1 MRNPMTPYVWL
12 VAALWLVLIVY
23 WARSAGALTRRTGS
37 SWMWWREIA
46 VRLGFF
52 AFVVLILQ
60 VATAAHALPNA
71 ALHTLDGGALQ
82 GFAGVA
88 LCVAGIGLAVL
99 ARAYLDRS
107 RESSGAPG
115 TSPAF
120 VTSGPY
126 ARVRHPLYGGLLL
139 AMVGS
144 ALAQSLLWLLPLM
157 VYGPLFFL
165 SARREEQLLLGQFS
179 ERYGA
184 YRSRTKMLLPFVF

>member
-1 MRNPMTPYVWL
+1 MTLYAWL
-12 VAALWLVLIVY
+12 VAALWLALIVY

-52 AFVVLILQ
+52 AFVVLVLQ
-60 VATAAHALPNA
+60 VAAAADALPNA
-71 ALHTLDGGALQ
+71 ALYTLNGGLVQ
-82 GFAGVA
+82 GLAGVA
-88 LCVAGIGLAVL
+88 LCAAGIGLAIL
-99 ARAYLDRS
+99 ARAYLDRD
-107 RESSGAPG
+107 RENSGPHDMSS
-115 TSPAF
+115 AF
-120 VTSGPY
+120 VTTGPY

-139 AMVGS
+139 AMLGS
-144 ALAQSLLWLLPLM
+144 AVAQSLLWLLPLM

-165 SARREEQLLLGQFS
+165 SARREERLLLEQFS

>member
-1 MRNPMTPYVWL
+1 MTLYAGL
-12 VAALWLVLIVY
+12 VAALWLALIVY
-23 WARSAGALTRRTGS
+23 WALSARALRRRTGS

-52 AFVVLILQ
+52 AFVVLALQ
-60 VATAAHALPNA
+60 IPAAARALPNA
-71 ALHTLDGGALQ
+71 ALYTLDGSALP

-88 LCVAGIGLAVL
+88 LCAAGIGLAIL

-107 RESSGAPG
+107 RETSGAQG
-115 TSPAF
+115 MSSAL
-120 VTSGPY
+120 VTTGPY

-139 AMVGS
+139 AMLGS

-165 SARREEQLLLGQFS
+165 SARREERLLLGQFS
-179 ERYGA
+179 ERYSA